1 MYGLDLVIFVL
12 GLLSQLVAP
21 IPHNEDDDADE
32 DGWKKFVVTD
42 RAGSKPLGAIH
53 KGRPQN
59 FGVFGP
65 PPPPLSAF
73 LLDL

>member
-32 DGWKKFVVTD
+32 DGWKKI
-42 RAGSKPLGAIH
+42 RCYE
-53 KGRPQN
+53 
-59 FGVFGP
+59 
-65 PPPPLSAF
+65 
-73 LLDL
+73 